1 MDWESHVTAFH
12 AEWIL
17 KYAAHPSKASWKS
30 LLDDLML
37 VDKQGYDKFPEKR
50 AILMYPMSRKDK
62 MRLLRGLPKRATYI
76 RQCLYAH
83 WRIEL
88 KQDLSQTDHI
98 GTESLWHNA
107 RFKIHTDKATE
118 RYFSS
123 TIETLS
129 ISDVLDGQTNQPFTN
144 AEWRSFIDDLHQ
156 ENAETVPTPQFLRT
170 QIQKIQSIVQQ
181 VPPAILQSA
190 RHIPPHVPTQDEAV
204 ALVATDGSR
213 SLRYAIFDP
222 GGAPP
227 GGGAYEELWIDAMGF
242 PHETGT
248 RISQRP
254 HEDIQ
259 AIVWWKHS
267 KWDWRV
273 CGPEGQVFPRP
284 DGWKLGT
291 NKIRLDQISV
301 REYTKELTMRKF
313 VVPACEAS
321 WNAHLNATLPWK
333 KIWRITSTFATPRDQ
348 LTGLKLVH
356 RNLYVAQREPHDKS
370 CRACPEEESML
381 HLCECGVI
389 REEFWSELIELAKA
403 TGMPAPIDDVI
414 FIATGALAND
424 KVVSRYHSIIWFLG
438 WRCLYAEVV
447 NSRVESRTISLD
459 NALKRVV
466 SMLIGRLRAYG
477 KKWADW
483 VQASRLRTKP
493 NTISRKHRNK
503 KLIYQQADGSY
514 EIHDAILEK
523 AKALGLMT

>member
-1 MDWESHVTAFH
+1 
-12 AEWIL
+12 
-17 KYAAHPSKASWKS
+17 
-30 LLDDLML
+30 
-37 VDKQGYDKFPEKR
+37 
-50 AILMYPMSRKDK
+50 
-62 MRLLRGLPKRATYI
+62 
-76 RQCLYAH
+76 
-83 WRIEL
+83 
-88 KQDLSQTDHI
+88 
-98 GTESLWHNA
+98 
-107 RFKIHTDKATE
+107 
-118 RYFSS
+118 
-123 TIETLS
+123 
-129 ISDVLDGQTNQPFTN
+129 
-144 AEWRSFIDDLHQ
+144 
-156 ENAETVPTPQFLRT
+156 
-170 QIQKIQSIVQQ
+170 
-181 VPPAILQSA
+181 
-190 RHIPPHVPTQDEAV
+190 
-204 ALVATDGSR
+204 
-213 SLRYAIFDP
+213 
-222 GGAPP
+222 
-227 GGGAYEELWIDAMGF
+227 MGF

-414 FIATGALAND
+414 FFATGALAND